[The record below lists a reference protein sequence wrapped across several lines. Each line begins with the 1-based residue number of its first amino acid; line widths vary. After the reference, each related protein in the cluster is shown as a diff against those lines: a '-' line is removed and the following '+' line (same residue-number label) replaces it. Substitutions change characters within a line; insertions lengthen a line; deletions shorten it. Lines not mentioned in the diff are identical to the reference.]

1 MADKTFNLKVI
12 GSMQGLK
19 ELLDG
24 SLKSLKI
31 PDGVTSLSPYR
42 FYNFLQLTD
51 LDFNQVEMIPP
62 YICSGCPSLVNVI
75 FSTHTTQID
84 DYAFHNCSKFRTAEL
99 PHTLRNV
106 GQYAFYKA
114 GSYYGH
120 GNYTFTMINNVGVH
134 TTLWASAFRE
144 SHLSEITAYL
154 NDVSQY
160 AFSNCLSLTKV
171 DVEIHGSLDRY
182 AFMECRNVMDFKI
195 NPNSVI
201 TDLGDGVFRSLGYQT
216 YSNTNFHMAD
226 FDFRNSTFTSLP
238 SNVWAYC
245 CFNGNVYLPPTLET
259 ISGNFLSNA
268 TGNWKF
274 YFNSIPKVSSSS
286 YLRSDSSN
294 FTVKYLFP
302 YELMGEAS
310 SATNWSSHTSQ
321 MVGYGTGFEAGSTL
335 PQYTRGSGVAI
346 TWYSDAEMT
355 NAITTSSSVTDI
367 YYCSLG
373 STRLV
378 WYINAPKL
386 HDASVTI
393 SDGTNTYT
401 AGDPVLV
408 NTSITITPAYTD
420 PSINVLY
427 MLKINDI
434 DYASSG
440 TATIR
445 MNQDLAITAMYWD
458 GEHQLFLP
466 TLADTSWDMI
476 KVASKM
482 DEIPSTWNVGDTKT
496 LTYNGQTYT
505 ARLVDKTGKF
515 TRVADG
521 STAYLY
527 FELTELLTT
536 TEVFNSNYDSNSASA
551 SSLLTSMNSGTI
563 WNNLDAELKSV
574 LEEVSIPIS
583 SGGKYPVISSFGAK
597 VFLGREHD
605 LFSTR
610 NYSSTYEWD
619 VITAQD
625 EYYQTYDT
633 DIARKKIIKDSS
645 NENSYWLM
653 SPVEYSED
661 SIVCVNEYGSSNS
674 FYVSDSSGVALRFA
688 L

>member
-1 MADKTFNLKVI
+1 MAKSDNNLTAVFTDTANAIKSKTGRSLQISPRDFADEIASIESADKYKQVYIDLLKATSFSVT
-12 GSMQGLK
+12 
-19 ELLDG
+19 
-24 SLKSLKI
+24 I
-31 PDGVTSLSPYR
+31 PDEVTSLGSSRWKNDINLETIDFNNVKDIPEYTCCECTKLTTVVFNTATTNIDNYA
-42 FYNFLQLTD
+42 FYN
-51 LDFNQVEMIPP
+51 
-62 YICSGCPSLVNVI
+62 CK
-75 FSTHTTQID
+75 HID
-84 DYAFHNCSKFRTAEL
+84 NIEL
-99 PHTLRNV
+99 PHTLKSV
-106 GQYAFYKA
+106 GDRAFYNA
-114 GSYYGH
+114 GAYYDRGTH
-120 GNYTFTMINNVGVH
+120 TFTIINNAGVH
-134 TTLWASAFRE
+134 ISTGTESFNQ
-144 SHLSEITAYL
+144 SHLSEINAYL
-154 NDVSQY
+154 NGVGSG
-160 AFSNCLSLTKV
+160 AFSNCASLTIV
-171 DVEIHGSLDRY
+171 DVEIHGRLSDY
-182 AFMECRNVMDFKI
+182 AFYNCQYVMNFKI
-195 NPNSVI
+195 DPNSVI
-201 TDLGDGVFRSLGYQT
+201 TSLEGSAFRSLGSIT
-216 YSNTNFHMAD
+216 YSDPNFHMAD

-536 TEVFNSNYDSNSASA
+536 AEKYNSSKSNVVTEST
-551 SSLLTSMNSGTI
+551 LLSSMNSGTI
-563 WNNLDAELKSV
+563 WNNLDAELKSA
-574 LEEVSIPIS
+574 LEEVNVKVSE
-583 SGGKYPVISSFGAK
+583 GGGSDIVIDFPAK

-605 LFSTR
+605 LFSR
-610 NYSSTYEWD
+610 C
-619 VITAQD
+619 Q
-625 EYYQTYDT
+625 
-633 DIARKKIIKDSS
+633 
-645 NENSYWLM
+645 
-653 SPVEYSED
+653 
-661 SIVCVNEYGSSNS
+661 YGSSMEYKAIS
-674 FYVSDSSGVALRFA
+674 AQD
-688 L
+688 